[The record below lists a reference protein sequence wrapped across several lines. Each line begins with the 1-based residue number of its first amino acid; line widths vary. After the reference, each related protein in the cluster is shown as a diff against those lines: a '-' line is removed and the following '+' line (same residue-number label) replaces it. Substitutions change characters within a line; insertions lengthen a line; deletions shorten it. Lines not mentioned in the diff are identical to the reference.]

1 MNNKP
6 AAKKM
11 LVFHSAYTYD
21 YLKAYGMEI
30 FVQGRDA
37 GDFFK
42 EVLTI
47 SPMASLQ
54 YSEGDSRNHS
64 KSEFFQLDSKNR
76 ILEGRITRY
85 HFLRKVPALNFLIS
99 QNL

>member
-1 MNNKP
+1 MSKVENLAMTNKP

-42 EVLTI
+42 EILTV
-47 SPMASLQ
+47 SPVASLQ
-54 YSEGDSRNHS
+54 YLKGEA
-64 KSEFFQLDSKNR
+64 R
-76 ILEGRITRY
+76 I
-85 HFLRKVPALNFLIS
+85 
-99 QNL
+99 